1 MATVLVIEDDEDAR
15 EVLGELLE
23 FEGYDVLFA
32 TNGREG
38 LDVATTAAALD
49 VIVLDLRMPLMDG
62 REFLAEKARVPA
74 IADVPVIVVS
84 AWAKRW
90 ETEGAR
96 ARLTKPVNLSEMFR
110 EIEDAIAKRAA

>member
-15 EVLGELLE
+15 EVLCELLE
-23 FEGYDVLFA
+23 FEGYDVLSA

-38 LDVATTAAALD
+38 LHVASTAVVLD

-62 REFLAEKARVPA
+62 REFLAEQAKVAA
-74 IADVPVIVVS
+74 IKDVPVIVVS

-90 ETEGAR
+90 DVEGPR

-110 EIEDAIAKRAA
+110 EIESAVARRAA